1 MNNSILPSTGPYTR
15 PSGTIQ
21 QLTSNTRPSKAEMS
35 YMSHNEIS
43 LLLECK
49 QLREEIRQL
58 RNRPAKP
65 QEVELQRQLTA
76 AQKTIRSQTDHIRKL
91 TSTKPKGY
99 VPCPVRA
106 DNGSHEGW
114 W

>member
-1 MNNSILPSTGPYTR
+1 MSNSILPSTGPYTR
-15 PSGTIQ
+15 PSGATQ
-21 QLTSNTRPSKAEMS
+21 QRTSDTRPSKAEMS
-35 YMSHNEIS
+35 YKSHNEIS
-43 LLLECK
+43 LLVECK

-58 RNRPAKP
+58 RNRPEKP